1 MAGKKSGEEAV
12 SSTGRSRY
20 RLLQR
25 QWWRKRLRIP
35 IPFNLKTLDGKQTT
49 LKDYANKITL
59 VSFVFP
65 RCPYRNAEL
74 SEIQKIY
81 DTYKDKGLSVV
92 LINIMPDEENLIP
105 GDRTDP
111 IASTTLATL
120 AVARIRLDLRR
131 SLISRENSMTNISLR
146 IAIAAMMA
154 LGTSPAQSND
164 AAQIA
169 KAKAI
174 HEHVIKLDTHNDIE
188 PSNFTPECNYTMR
201 LTTQVNIPKM
211 VEGGMDVSFMIA
223 YVGQGPL
230 TPEGFD
236 AAYKQAVAKFDA
248 VHRLTEQIAPDSIG
262 LALTPA
268 DVIAMHKKHL
278 RIAVIGVEN
287 GYPIGTDI
295 RRVEEFY
302 NRGGRYMSLAHN
314 GNSQLA
320 DSNTG
325 ETEGYL
331 YNNGLS
337 PLGREVIAEMNRVGM
352 MVDLSHPSKGANM
365 EAMRLSKAP
374 VIASHSGV
382 RALADVSR
390 NMDDEQLLALRKN
403 GGVIQVVGFASYVKT
418 DSKERIAALAKLR
431 DEFGLGGTGG
441 GRGGRGGRGGGGGG
455 GRAANADRVCPVE
468 SADGTTPQG
477 RGARGGGRGRG
488 NAALDA
494 LPPEKRADYDKRM
507 AEIDAMYPPAAR
519 ANVKDFVNHIDYA
532 VKLIGIDHVGI
543 SSDFDGGG
551 GIDGWNSA
559 AEAFNVTLELV
570 RRGYTEEQIGKLWSG
585 NLLRVWGEVQKVSEQ
600 IKKKPV

>member
-1 MAGKKSGEEAV
+1 MKDIKRRLMIAGITASFAG
-12 SSTGRSRY
+12 
-20 RLLQR
+20 LLFQ
-25 QWWRKRLRIP
+25 
-35 IPFNLKTLDGKQTT
+35 
-49 LKDYANKITL
+49 IT
-59 VSFVFP
+59 V
-65 RCPYRNAEL
+65 
-74 SEIQKIY
+74 K
-81 DTYKDKGLSVV
+81 
-92 LINIMPDEENLIP
+92 
-105 GDRTDP
+105 
-111 IASTTLATL
+111 
-120 AVARIRLDLRR
+120 
-131 SLISRENSMTNISLR
+131 
-146 IAIAAMMA
+146 
-154 LGTSPAQSND
+154 TSPAQAND
-164 AAQIA
+164 APLIA
-169 KAKAI
+169 RAKGI
-174 HEHVIKLDTHNDIE
+174 HSRVIKLDTHNDIE
-188 PSNFTPECNYTMR
+188 PSNFTPDCNYTMR
-201 LTTQVNIPKM
+201 LTTQVNLPKM

-236 AAYKQAVAKFDA
+236 NAYRQAVAKFEA
-248 VHRLTEQIAPDSIG
+248 VHRLTEKIAPDQIG

-268 DVIAMHKKHL
+268 DVLALHKKNL

-295 RRVEEFY
+295 KRVQEFY
-302 NRGGRYMSLAHN
+302 DRGGRYMSLAHN

-325 ETEGYL
+325 ETQGYL

-390 NMDDEQLLALRKN
+390 NMDDEQLLALKKN

-418 DSKERIAALAKLR
+418 DSKERVDALAKLR
-431 DEFGLGGTGG
+431 DEFGLAQGG
-441 GRGGRGGRGGGGGG
+441 GRGGAGGG
-455 GRAANADRVCPVE
+455 GRGRGAGRGAVDGAAAPPARTCPVE
-468 SADGTTPQG
+468 SADGPAQQG
-477 RGARGGGRGRG
+477 RGARGGAGRGRG

-494 LPPEKRADYDKRM
+494 LSPERRAEYDKRL
-507 AEIDAMYPPAAR
+507 AEIDAKFPPAAR

-585 NLLRVWGEVQKVSEQ
+585 NLLRVWAEVQNVSQ
-600 IKKKPV
+600 QLRRQG

>member
-1 MAGKKSGEEAV
+1 
-12 SSTGRSRY
+12 
-20 RLLQR
+20 
-25 QWWRKRLRIP
+25 
-35 IPFNLKTLDGKQTT
+35 
-49 LKDYANKITL
+49 LKDIKRKFLIAGMTA
-59 VSFVFP
+59 SFV
-65 RCPYRNAEL
+65 
-74 SEIQKIY
+74 
-81 DTYKDKGLSVV
+81 GLFFQ
-92 LINIMPDEENLIP
+92 I
-105 GDRTDP
+105 T
-111 IASTTLATL
+111 
-120 AVARIRLDLRR
+120 ARV
-131 SLISRENSMTNISLR
+131 
-146 IAIAAMMA
+146 
-154 LGTSPAQSND
+154 SPAQSSD
-164 AAQIA
+164 AALVA
-169 KAKAI
+169 KARAI
-174 HEHVIKLDTHNDIE
+174 HGRVIKLDTHNDIE
-188 PSNFTPECNYTMR
+188 PANFTADCNYTMR
-201 LTTQVNIPKM
+201 LTTQVNLPKM
-211 VEGGMDVSFMIA
+211 IEGGMDVSFMIV

-236 AAYKQAVAKFDA
+236 GAYRQAVAKFEA
-248 VHRLTEQIAPDSIG
+248 IHRLTEKIAPDQIG

-268 DVIAMHKKHL
+268 DVLALHKKNL

-295 RRVEEFY
+295 KRVGEFY

-325 ETEGYL
+325 ETQGYL

-337 PLGREVIAEMNRVGM
+337 PLGREVIAEMNRLGM

-382 RALADVSR
+382 RALANVSR
-390 NMDDEQLLALRKN
+390 NMDDEQLLALKNN

-418 DSKERIAALAKLR
+418 DSKDRIDALAKLR
-431 DEFGLGGTGG
+431 EDFGLPSQGG
-441 GRGGRGGRGGGGGG
+441 GRGGAGGG
-455 GRAANADRVCPVE
+455 GRGRGGAAGEGAVANSARTCPVE
-468 SADGTTPQG
+468 SAGGPAPQG
-477 RGARGGGRGRG
+477 RGARGGSGRGRG
-488 NAALDA
+488 NAGLEALS
-494 LPPEKRADYDKRM
+494 PEQRADYDKQL
-507 AEIDAMYPPAAR
+507 AEIDAKFPPAAR

-585 NLLRVWGEVQKVSEQ
+585 NLLRVWGEVEKVSQKIQKE
-600 IKKKPV
+600 KG